1 MPESIFN
8 KIAGQSLFFNKIAQV
23 FSCELCEICKNI
35 FFTLFLNSKIFSR
48 DHSKSTYVW
57 PTLKLAI
64 FFCVVTSLF
73 ADTPSFCCRFF
84 SLIWPLVPPP
94 VTSFLSGHNIVRF
107 VNYYCLNNTVML
119 RLCRLFPNLKL
130 FQILLFR
137 FYLRKFVNDLVI
149 YPAKKKA
156 CKILNWFFQ

>member
-1 MPESIFN
+1 MTNPKTCDFFLCGDITFCRHPLLLL
-8 KIAGQSLFFNKIAQV
+8 SLFFTNLAPRPSPGDVILEWSFDRPKNLR
-23 FSCELCEICKNI
+23 FFLCGDITFCRHP
-35 FFTLFLNSKIFSR
+35 LFL
-48 DHSKSTYVW
+48 
-57 PTLKLAI
+57 L
-64 FFCVVTSLF
+64 SL
-73 ADTPSFCCRFF
+73 F

-156 CKILNWFFQ
+156 CKILN